1 MYGKFLIYWKLKVD
15 TCRAPEIKRS
25 LIRGGEREG
34 IFHLSPMVGSWSSQ
48 AITMLLLSYEIR
60 LMYKV

>member
-15 TCRAPEIKRS
+15 TCSAPEIKRS

-34 IFHLSPMVGSWSSQ
+34 IFHLSPMVGSWSS
-48 AITMLLLSYEIR
+48 
-60 LMYKV
+60 